1 MKPST
6 LLIAILGLSLSSSLL
21 AQQQERDPLRSPGV
35 QAANDPNRNAFIM
48 QNCADPASVMSPVNT
63 GPATPR
69 PPEESVPYDIHAI
82 DGVVAEGQRWRSL
95 WIETGNN
102 ADSPIGM
109 SDGVIVA
116 QNDKSQI
123 LKVRVDGKVE
133 LLATDTYTG
142 GALAMNPEGELFVGE
157 RALNRG
163 VWQVEP
169 RQLFANTMNGE
180 PLECLTTGVLND
192 MVPDSKGGFYMT
204 MGGQYYINPQGV
216 VSGPYGVNQGN
227 GLALSAD
234 GRTLYVTGRLEGQE
248 PPRNLRVPAGAPE
261 PTRGLI
267 AYDVQPDGSLRNER
281 QFAWAGGDGMDIDAE
296 GRIYVT
302 GDGGCWVISP
312 GGEILGFIPSPRR
325 LISVAFGGHDNK
337 TLFGIAIRDVEIFM
351 MDVQTPG
358 MTRVWD

>member
-1 MKPST
+1 MKHST
-6 LLIAILGLSLSSSLL
+6 FLISLIAVSLSSAVM
-21 AQQQERDPLRSPGV
+21 AQQQTADPLRTPGV
-35 QAANDPNRNAFIM
+35 QAANDPNRAAFVTA
-48 QNCADPASVMSPVNT
+48 NCIDPFIPEARTV
-63 GPATPR
+63 GGAGAR
-69 PPEESVPYDIHAI
+69 PPETPVSYEIHGI
-82 DGVVAEGQRWRSL
+82 EGVVADGVRWRSL

-102 ADSPIGM
+102 ADSPIGV

-142 GALAMNPEGELFVGE
+142 GALAMNPDGELFVGE

-163 VWQVEP
+163 IWRVAP
-169 RQLFANTMNGE
+169 RELFANTMNDE

-204 MGGQYYINPQGV
+204 MGGQYYISPEGE

-234 GRTLYVTGRLEGQE
+234 GTTLYVTGRLPGMEA
-248 PPRNLRVPAGAPE
+248 PANLRIPRGAPE
-261 PTRGLI
+261 PTRGVI
-267 AYDVQPDGSLRNER
+267 AYDVQADGSLSNER
-281 QFAWAGGDGMDIDAE
+281 QFAWAGGDGMDIDAQ
-296 GRIYVT
+296 GRLFVT

-312 GGEILGFIPSPRR
+312 EGELIGFIQSPRR

-351 MDVQTPG
+351 MDMLTPG
-358 MTRVWD
+358 MQRVWD

>member
-1 MKPST
+1 MKRST
-6 LLIAILGLSLSSSLL
+6 FFISLIAVSLSSAVV
-21 AQQQERDPLRSPGV
+21 AQQQTADPLRTPGV
-35 QAANDPNRNAFIM
+35 QAANDPNRTAFVTA
-48 QNCADPASVMSPVNT
+48 NCSDPFIPEPRA
-63 GPATPR
+63 GGGAAR
-69 PPEESVPYDIHAI
+69 PPEIPVSYEIHGI
-82 DGVVAEGQRWRSL
+82 EGVVADGARWRSL

-102 ADSPIGM
+102 ADSPIGV

-142 GALAMNPEGELFVGE
+142 GALAMNPNGELFVGE

-163 VWQVEP
+163 VWRVAP
-169 RQLFANTMNGE
+169 RELFANTMNGE

-204 MGGQYYINPQGV
+204 MGGQYYISPEGE

-234 GRTLYVTGRLEGQE
+234 GRTLYVTGRLPGMEA
-248 PPRNLRVPAGAPE
+248 PANLRIPQGAPE
-261 PTRGLI
+261 PTRGVI
-267 AYDVQPDGSLRNER
+267 AYDVQADGSLSNER

-296 GRIYVT
+296 GRLFVT

-312 GGEILGFIPSPRR
+312 EGELIGFIQSPRR

-351 MDVQTPG
+351 MDMLTPG
-358 MTRVWD
+358 MQRVWD